1 MSAILTTAAGV
12 LLAAYI
18 YRNMGDSTFRKHLFV
33 WWVVIPL
40 LIVGVLFVVGL
51 KPSKADTLGLGITS
65 CVDVAKDY
73 KKDPK
78 AAKMMYYTWFAGF
91 ASGVNI
97 MSDRQKNLKV
107 NFDERWAQLAR
118 YCNEHPL
125 GYFQD
130 AAKFVVLD
138 LPYREEDKSP
148 VTKFK

>member
-1 MSAILTTAAGV
+1 MTGILTTAAGV

-18 YRNMGDSTFRKHLFV
+18 YRNIGDPTFRRHLLL

-40 LIVGVLFVVGL
+40 MIIVCLAILGS
-51 KPSKADTLGLGITS
+51 KSSKADTLGLGITS

-73 KKDPK
+73 KKNPMETK
-78 AAKMMYYTWFAGF
+78 RMYYTWFAGF
-91 ASGVNI
+91 ASGVNV
-97 MSDRQKNLKV
+97 MSDRQKNLNV
-107 NFDERWAQLAR
+107 NFDTRWAQLAR

-138 LPYREEDKSP
+138 LPYKDDDKPP
-148 VTKFK
+148 VPKFK